1 MLNMHF
7 IKSSQ
12 RSTHR

>member
-1 MLNMHF
+1 M
-7 IKSSQ
+7 Q

>member
-7 IKSSQ
+7 TKSSQ